1 MNSARQS
8 KEYKKKGFNLDL
20 VNSSKNGASLVSQL
34 VKNPPV
40 MQDTQVRSLGGE
52 DPLERGMAINPN
64 ISAWRTS

>member
-40 MQDTQVRSLGGE
+40 MQNTQVRSLGGE
-52 DPLERGMAINPN
+52 DPLEKRMITRSSLLA
-64 ISAWRTS
+64 